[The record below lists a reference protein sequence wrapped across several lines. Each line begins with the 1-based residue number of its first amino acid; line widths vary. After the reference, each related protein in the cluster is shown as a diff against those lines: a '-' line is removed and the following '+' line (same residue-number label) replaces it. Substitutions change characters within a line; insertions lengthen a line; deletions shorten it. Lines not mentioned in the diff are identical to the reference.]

1 MIRLPPRSTR
11 TDTLF
16 PYTPLFRS
24 AAYAS
29 DNYRWFTAR
38 YDDFVYL
45 DRIAVDSSARRA
57 GVGGALYD
65 ALDALASER
74 RVPALCEVNLV
85 PRNDPSLAFH
95 ATRGF
100 ECVGAPAHDRG
111 QVVRMFARPH
121 ARCARRPPDI
131 RRASC
136 RESVIT
142 YLYIQVVSESSTP

>member
-1 MIRLPPRSTR
+1 MTHSLPPR
-11 TDTLF
+11 
-16 PYTPLFRS
+16 RS
-24 AAYAS
+24 SDLGPGAAYAS
-29 DNYRWFTAR
+29 DNYRWFTER

-100 ECVGAPAHDRG
+100 ECVGELAHDG
-111 QVVRMFARPH
+111 GKVVRMFARPH
-121 ARCARRPPDI
+121 DR
-131 RRASC
+131 
-136 RESVIT
+136 
-142 YLYIQVVSESSTP
+142 